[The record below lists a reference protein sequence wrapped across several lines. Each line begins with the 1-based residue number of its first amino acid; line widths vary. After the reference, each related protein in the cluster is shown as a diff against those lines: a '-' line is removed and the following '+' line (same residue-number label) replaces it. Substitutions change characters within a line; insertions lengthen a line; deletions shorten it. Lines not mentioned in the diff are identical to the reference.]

1 MSFDIR
7 DHLSLLTIVKET
19 SLEYHCLCPDCGDGG
34 FKIDKK
40 TGKYGTFKCGCMDAP
55 GGKQRIID
63 VISPPTWKK
72 TTRPEGKKIFT
83 YHHLVNDR
91 VEDLVQVVRQ
101 DDGQGN
107 KTFYQQHRSKD
118 QWVRSLPDAIKA
130 DIHLYQIF
138 NPVNRAARGKL
149 IFLVEGEGVA
159 DALLAA
165 GIPAT
170 TSIGGTN
177 SWRQYGYPKY
187 LEDLKG
193 YQVVLCPDRD
203 AAGLRHCEKIEA
215 DLKAHG
221 IEIAG
226 WCYAFPQ
233 SYLWQRLPKSGGADL
248 ADWIDDGATCAQIL
262 AAVEAKRSLML
273 PATPADRSQLLTLN
287 QVRQQLE
294 RLITESV
301 TQADIDIQ
309 IADLVR
315 ASGHQHSIIYRI
327 FQSLVSDADLRTA
340 TQGAADDLEHLR
352 TIQRLKLPIEHGLHG
367 DVGRLASQIQQVA
380 EAMPTAP
387 EFLVTTLIPV
397 LATAMGTAQILIIH
411 DTAGYTAQPIF
422 RTIIVAPT
430 GTKKTPAQSVILKPL
445 AILEESAAKDYAAQ
459 IASYSQEHREW
470 LKTSRGDKDPGPE
483 PKRPIRQ
490 RYITQDSTLAARI
503 QIHSENPRGLL
514 LYKDE
519 ASAFITER
527 GRFTSGKGDGG
538 EFEADLSEFNGG
550 AVVSDRKGDGSIFMA
565 KTAINRVGATQYST
579 LQRLMGGHNDDCGE
593 FARYLFCAAE
603 APPSKIDLTKDV
615 GDIGLTST
623 IMRLFDAL
631 YNLPEQIYRLSPE
644 AKTGFQNYQHELIDR
659 QIVEDH
665 PSLQSAYP
673 KFETYFVRFI
683 LWLHLV
689 NAALAGQAPEPLV
702 DGYTVELA
710 RQWTEYFIGQFKL
723 VLAINSPQQELTG
736 DLLRVHKYLKR
747 KGKPLNVRAIQGG
760 RLFDRSTD
768 KTKRRV
774 PYLKELLSTL
784 VEQGWLDQQDGLYFL
799 STPNL
804 SPSVEQN
811 VERPAQQNPD
821 VERNVEQMLSSS
833 QPTQRYEEQVL
844 SGFAEQN
851 AEQLS
856 SRLSREILSNGNGH
870 HLTANVEPLSACE
883 SAQLQG
889 GSHHADP

>member
-1 MSFDIR
+1 MSFNILE
-7 DHLSLLTIVKET
+7 HLSSLTIVKET
-19 SLEYHCLCPDCGDGG
+19 PCEYHCKCPVCGDGG
-34 FKIDKK
+34 FKIDKR
-40 TGKYGTFKCGCMDAP
+40 TGKYDTFKCGCKDAP
-55 GGKQRIID
+55 GGKQRVID
-63 VISPPTWKK
+63 AISPPAWKK
-72 TTRPEGKKIFT
+72 PTRSAGKKIFT
-83 YHHLVNDR
+83 YYHLINGR
-91 VEDLVQVVRQ
+91 AEGLVQVVRQ

-107 KTFYQQHRSKD
+107 RTFYQQYQTRD
-118 QWVRSLPDAIKA
+118 RWVRKLTDAIKA
-130 DIHLYQIF
+130 KIHLYQIF
-138 NPVNRAARGKL
+138 NLVNRAAQGKQ
-149 IFLVEGEGVA
+149 IFLVEGEGVV
-159 DALLAA
+159 DALLAL

-170 TSIGGTN
+170 TAIGGAKK
-177 SWRQYGYPKY
+177 WRLYGYPNY
-187 LEDLKG
+187 LKDLEG
-193 YQVVLCPDRD
+193 YRVVLCPDRD
-203 AAGLRHCEKIEA
+203 TAGMEHCEEIET

-221 IEIAG
+221 LGIDG
-226 WCYAFPQ
+226 WCYAFPKT
-233 SYLWQRLPKSGGADL
+233 SLWQRLPKSGGADL
-248 ADWIDDGATCAQIL
+248 ADWIDDGATRDEIL
-262 AAVEAKRSLML
+262 AAVEAKRSQML
-273 PATPADRSQLLTLN
+273 PAAPADRSQLLTLN

-301 TQADIDIQ
+301 TQADTDIQ

-315 ASGHQHSIIYRI
+315 ASGHQHSVIYRI
-327 FQSLVSDADLRTA
+327 YQSLVSDADLHTA
-340 TQGAADDLEHLR
+340 TQGAADDLEQLR
-352 TIQRLKLPIEHGLHG
+352 TIQRLKLSIEHGLHG
-367 DVGRLASQIQQVA
+367 DGGRLASQIQQVA

-422 RTIIVAPT
+422 RIIIVAPT

-445 AILEESAAKDYAAQ
+445 TILEESAANDYAAQ
-459 IASYSQEHREW
+459 IANYDQEHREW

-483 PKRPIRQ
+483 PKKPIRQ

-550 AVVSDRKGDGSIFMA
+550 AVMIDRKGDGSVFMA

-603 APPSKIDLTKDV
+603 APPSKIDLDKDV

-623 IMRLFDAL
+623 VMSLFDAL
-631 YNLPEQIYRLSPE
+631 YKLPEQSYRLSPE
-644 AKTGFQNYQHELIDR
+644 AKTGFQNYQHELTER
-659 QIVEDH
+659 QIAEDH

-673 KFETYFVRFI
+673 KFETYFGRFI

-689 NAALAGQAPEPLV
+689 NAALADQTPESVV

-784 VEQGWLDQQDGLYFL
+784 VEQGWLDQQDGLYSL

-811 VERPAQQNPD
+811 VERSAQHLGF
-821 VERNVEQMLSSS
+821 VEQNVEQMLSSS
-833 QPTQRYEEQVL
+833 QSTQRYEEQVL

-851 AEQLS
+851 AEQLIS
-856 SRLSREILSNGNGH
+856 LLSREILSNGNEH
-870 HLTANVEPLSACE
+870 HLTAKVEPPSDR
-883 SAQLQG
+883 S
-889 GSHHADP
+889 GSG